1 MFSARLNLR
10 TQNIS
15 PHRNINIYFQQ
26 CATLCLL
33 CCVPLCCCI
42 FTVTGPS
49 CVCVLCLLIITSSR
63 HHYSPPPRRDTYSSS
78 HHITHTHPSTTQFL
92 LTHYVCLP
100 CRCRLNNW
108 FRLGNLF
115 DTSLDGRPVFSS
127 HNSYHHNHHI
137 YSTMSARNNDDV
149 LPTTFRQI
157 EHELVIVGFSVHRLL
172 DNSL

>member
-1 MFSARLNLR
+1 MRHFES
-10 TQNIS
+10 T
-15 PHRNINIYFQQ
+15 
-26 CATLCLL
+26 LL
-33 CCVPLCCCI
+33 CSTLLLHFHGHWAFV
-42 FTVTGPS
+42 
-49 CVCVLCLLIITSSR
+49 CVCCVC
-63 HHYSPPPRRDTYSSS
+63 SSS
-78 HHITHTHPSTTQFL
+78 PARDIAILHKPGETHIHHHITSHTHPSTTQFL

-172 DNSL
+172 DIILCK